1 MSDINAQGDGEEQ
14 KDLHNDVGTPAIKD
28 LPGLAAFVSL
38 GSTIATCVAVGVAI
52 GLGVDQWL
60 TLAPWGLVAGLV
72 LGVVAAVVS
81 VYKLARRWL

>member
-1 MSDINAQGDGEEQ
+1 MSGREAQGEGGEK
-14 KDLHNDVGTPAIKD
+14 KDLRNDAGPPAIKD

-60 TLAPWGLVAGLV
+60 SFAPWGLVAGLV